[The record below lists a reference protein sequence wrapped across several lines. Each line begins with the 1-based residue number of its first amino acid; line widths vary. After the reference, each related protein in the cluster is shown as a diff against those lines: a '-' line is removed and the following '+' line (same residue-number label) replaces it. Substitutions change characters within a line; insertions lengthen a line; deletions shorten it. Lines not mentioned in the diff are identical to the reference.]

1 MSTLF
6 SHFFTKN
13 NEIRPQEADFTEVL
27 ESIALKPKMLYFYG
41 KMPENWLKP
50 GCKRVTERPKTI
62 AIVGTRKPTKYGE
75 NIAYKLAYEAA
86 RRGAVVVS
94 GLAYGIDSVAHRAAL
109 DAGGVTVAVLGT
121 PIDQIYPRPHRPLAA
136 EIIEKGGCVLSEL
149 PPGAQIGDEYTVREQ
164 VEDGYL
170 AEQLRNEHSVGRMGD
185 ECLVNQVR
193 DGYLTGQYN
202 DDLDMRAQEFR
213 DGERLVRLKYYPK
226 TCFLQ
231 RNRLIS
237 GLADVVVIPE
247 AAERSGSLNTA
258 AHALEQGKEIF
269 AVPGDIT
276 RPLSQ
281 GCNRLIRQGA
291 TPMLGINDVL
301 EVLFPPKHQKLT
313 QATLIMGDTEAETMI
328 LRLIAA
334 GLQDGEQIVQQSS
347 LSVAEFNQTM
357 TLLEIKNRVVALGAN
372 QWALR

>member
-6 SHFFTKN
+6 SHFFAKN
-13 NEIRPQEADFTEVL
+13 NEIRPQEANFTEVL
-27 ESIALKPKMLYFYG
+27 ESIAVKPKMLYFYG
-41 KMPENWLKP
+41 KMPENRLKS
-50 GCKRVTERPKTI
+50 GCKRATERPKTI
-62 AIVGTRKPTKYGE
+62 AIVGSRKPTKYGE
-75 NIAYKLAYEAA
+75 SIAYKLAYEAA

-136 EIIEKGGCVLSEL
+136 EIIEKGGLVMSEL
-149 PPGAQIGDEYTVREQ
+149 PPGAKIGDEYMVREQ
-164 VEDGYL
+164 VG
-170 AEQLRNEHSVGRMGD
+170 G
-185 ECLVNQVR
+185 
-193 DGYLTGQYN
+193 GYLTNQYSDN
-202 DDLDMRAQEFR
+202 ESGVLRQGSLDD
-213 DGERLVRLKYYPK
+213 ERLVNIKYHPK

-231 RNRLIS
+231 RNRVIA
-237 GLADVVVIPE
+237 GLSDVVVIPE

-281 GCNRLIRQGA
+281 GCNRLICQGA

-301 EVLFPPKHQKLT
+301 DVLFPPKRRKLT
-313 QATLIMGDTEAETMI
+313 QATLIMGDTEAETRI
-328 LRLIAA
+328 LQLLAA
-334 GLQDGEQIVQQSS
+334 GLQDGEQLVQQSS
-347 LSVAEFNQTM
+347 ISVAEFNQVM

-372 QWALR
+372 RWMLK

>member
-1 MSTLF
+1 MSILF
-6 SHFFTKN
+6 SQNLLKN
-13 NEIRPQEADFTEVL
+13 NEILPQEAEFTEVL
-27 ESIALKPKMLYFYG
+27 NSIAVKPKILYLYG
-41 KMPENWLKP
+41 SLPENRLKL
-50 GCKRVTERPKTI
+50 GCKKLKIRPKSI
-62 AIVGTRKPTKYGE
+62 AIVGSRKPTKYGE

-136 EIIEKGGCVLSEL
+136 EIVEKGGCVLSEL
-149 PPGAQIGDEYTVREQ
+149 PPGA
-164 VEDGYL
+164 
-170 AEQLRNEHSVGRMGD
+170 S
-185 ECLVNQVR
+185 
-193 DGYLTGQYN
+193 
-202 DDLDMRAQEFR
+202 F
-213 DGERLVRLKYYPK
+213 YPK
-226 TCFLQ
+226 TSFLK
-231 RNRLIS
+231 RNRIIS

-258 AHALEQGKEIF
+258 AHALEQGREVF

-291 TPMLGINDVL
+291 TPMLEINDVL
-301 EVLFPPKHQKLT
+301 EVLFPTPRRKIT
-313 QATLIMGDTEAETMI
+313 QTTLPIGDSPVETKI
-328 LRLIAA
+328 LQLLAS
-334 GLQDGEQIVQQSS
+334 GVQDGEQIMQGIKIELAKSSADKSAGETAASVDNGIKQQEVNS
-347 LSVAEFNQTM
+347 LTVAEFNQAI

-372 QWALR
+372 QWMLK